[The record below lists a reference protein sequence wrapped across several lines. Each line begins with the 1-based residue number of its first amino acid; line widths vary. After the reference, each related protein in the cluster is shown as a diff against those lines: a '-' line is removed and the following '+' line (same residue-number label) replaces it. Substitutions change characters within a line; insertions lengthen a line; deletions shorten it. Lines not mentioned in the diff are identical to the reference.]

1 MATLSD
7 MEQLLRAL
15 ADSNRLRILA
25 VLRSGELCVCQMMAV
40 LGLSQSTVSKH
51 LSVLKEAG
59 LVREEQRGKR
69 TFYSLPE
76 EYPSPRMR
84 SIVQTVLEEL
94 RESHEPA
101 EDRHLANFLREF
113 RIETVEGALNARRKR
128 NLLRML

>member
-69 TFYSLPE
+69 TFYSLP
-76 EYPSPRMR
+76 
-84 SIVQTVLEEL
+84 
-94 RESHEPA
+94 
-101 EDRHLANFLREF
+101 
-113 RIETVEGALNARRKR
+113 
-128 NLLRML
+128 